1 MNVREIMV
9 EPVVLVREDTPLEE
23 VARIMLQRRIGCL
36 PVVDGADKLVGI
48 ITESDFT
55 GKERGFPFSA
65 YLAPQVFGEWVDES
79 GIERIYEAA
88 RKRTA
93 SEIMTRQVVT
103 ATEDEPVTDLVVR
116 MVQKDLKRVPVV
128 RDGVPVGIV
137 ARHDL
142 LKLMARK

>member
-65 YLAPQVFGEWVDES
+65 YLAPPAFGEWVAKS
-79 GIERIYEAA
+79 GLGRIYEAA
-88 RKRTA
+88 RPRTA

-103 ATEDEPVTDLVVR
+103 ATEDEPGAGL
-116 MVQKDLKRVPVV
+116 
-128 RDGVPVGIV
+128 GG
-137 ARHDL
+137 
-142 LKLMARK
+142 